1 MTTQVT
7 VMSGQKGDIFW
18 DLPSWMA
25 YTSGYDLGCNI
36 YVANPTEIAME
47 YALMARLVRNGQTL
61 TEEALPVFG
70 YTWFKVDPG
79 DFITLKGALRFNDS
93 DADLTVQLIEKE
105 SGAVADAVT
114 TRLITTENTAVLPP
128 AWPGGSGS
136 SGTDWSSLFTT
147 LFPFVMLGIVAAM
160 LLRPQKEPAKTEAPN
175 AEKEKLSQGRESYA
189 G

>member
-1 MTTQVT
+1 M
-7 VMSGQKGDIFW
+7 
-18 DLPSWMA
+18 
-25 YTSGYDLGCNI
+25 
-36 YVANPTEIAME
+36 
-47 YALMARLVRNGQTL
+47 
-61 TEEALPVFG
+61 
-70 YTWFKVDPG
+70 
-79 DFITLKGALRFNDS
+79 
-93 DADLTVQLIEKE
+93 
-105 SGAVADAVT
+105 ADAVT

>member
-18 DLPSWMA
+18 DLPSWIA
-25 YTSGYDLGCNI
+25 YASNYDLGCNI
-36 YVANPTEIAME
+36 YVANPTDTAME

-61 TEEALPVFG
+61 SEEAMPVFG
-70 YTWFKVDPG
+70 VTWFTVDPG

-93 DADLTVQLIEKE
+93 NADLTVQLIEKE
-105 SGAVADAVT
+105 SEEVADAVT
-114 TRLITTENTAVLPP
+114 TRLVSTENTATLPP
-128 AWPGGSGS
+128 AWPGSTGS

-147 LFPFVMLGIVAAM
+147 LFPFVMLGIILAM
-160 LLRPQKEPAKTEAPN
+160 MLKPQKETPKPEKPKV
-175 AEKEKLSQGRESYA
+175 EKEKRTQGRESYA

>member
-1 MTTQVT
+1 MTIQVT
-7 VMSGQKGDIFW
+7 VMSGQMGDIFW

-25 YTSGYDLGCNI
+25 YASGYDLGCNI
-36 YVANPTEIAME
+36 YVANPTDRVME

-70 YTWFKVDPG
+70 YTWFKVEPG

-105 SGAVADAVT
+105 SGEVADAVT

-128 AWPGGSGS
+128 AWPGSTGS

-160 LLRPQKEPAKTEAPN
+160 LLRPQKEPLKPESAA
-175 AEKEKLSQGRESYA
+175 KEKGNLSQGRESYA

>member
-7 VMSGQKGDIFW
+7 VMSGKTGDIFW

-25 YTSGYDLGCNI
+25 YASGYDIGCNI
-36 YVANPTEIAME
+36 YVANPTDTVME
-47 YALMARLVRNGQTL
+47 YALMAKLVSNGQTL
-61 TEEALPVFG
+61 SEEALPVFG

-93 DADLTVQLIEKE
+93 DADLSVQLIEKE
-105 SGAVADAVT
+105 SGEVADAVT
-114 TRLITTENTAVLPP
+114 TRLVSTSNTAALPP
-128 AWPGGSGS
+128 AWPGSSGA
-136 SGTDWSSLFTT
+136 SGTDWSSLMTT

-160 LLRPQKEPAKTEAPN
+160 LLKPQKEPSKTETPN
-175 AEKEKLSQGRESYA
+175 AAKEKLSQGRESYA